1 MHVSRKEAVKFKL
14 GYVFLCVI
22 ALVTAYVFPLDDAN
36 ARDANTSSVNPM
48 ATEEIRANGEAAIR
62 ELIDGFVKAIH
73 AKDIDGVMSVFAPE
87 VISFDLGPPLQHGG
101 GEAFKKRWQEL
112 FESFRGP
119 IDYEVRDLAITAG
132 NDVAFSHSLNRIS
145 GTMKNGRKTDRWL
158 RWTACYRKTNG
169 KWLIMHEQVSVPV
182 DVPNGKAMLDL
193 KP

>member
-22 ALVTAYVFPLDDAN
+22 ALVMAYVFPLDDAN

-48 ATEEIRANGEAAIR
+48 TTEEIRANGEAAIR
-62 ELIDGFVKAIH
+62 ELIDGFVKAIR
-73 AKDIDGVMSVFAPE
+73 ARDIDRVMSVFAPE

-101 GEAFKKRWQEL
+101 GEAFKRRWQEL

-158 RWTACYRKTNG
+158 RWTACY
-169 KWLIMHEQVSVPV
+169 
-182 DVPNGKAMLDL
+182 
-193 KP
+193 